1 MNTFFG
7 IDTKRI
13 IGNHSLVEKLAH
25 NISQNPWN
33 LAFNNVGH
41 IFYFIDYQWTNLIYL
56 LFGIANLALFFFR
69 SVGVH
74 PGKTDVRFWHLNR
87 ENTFVISGVNL
98 SLLLELTGSGAVSYT
113 KEELQ
118 SIIEMSRS
126 MTKLMELDNVV
137 IDTESFF

>member
-1 MNTFFG
+1 MVKIFLCTHGHMASGMASSIEILTGNKDALTYFDAYIPGNTDTVAKHIDAFYESCSPE
-7 IDTKRI
+7 DTK
-13 IGNHSLVEKLAH
+13 LL
-25 NISQNPWN
+25 ISDM
-33 LAFNNVGH
+33 VGGSVC
-41 IFYFIDYQWTNLIYL
+41 QETMKYL
-56 LFGIANLALFFFR
+56 
-69 SVGVH
+69 
-74 PGKTDVRFWHLNR
+74 DR

-126 MTKLMELDNVV
+126 MTKLMELDHVV